1 MGARRCNN
9 STVKTGWSFTVSPE
23 NIYSHSSLFWLQ
35 TIGVYGMITVS
46 FLHIPI
52 IALTAYAFDE
62 DVKQCLHSGM
72 DAHLSKPVD
81 IEQLKVL
88 LGRQFDVRRE
98 SN

>member
-1 MGARRCNN
+1 MPSGGR
-9 STVKTGWSFTVSPE
+9 
-23 NIYSHSSLFWLQ
+23 LQ
-35 TIGVYGMITVS
+35 
-46 FLHIPI
+46 
-52 IALTAYAFDE
+52 A
-62 DVKQCLHSGM
+62 GM